1 MPDALRLSGL
11 HAMPGQISET
21 HPHFEKNF
29 FRKEEVVGKKA
40 SEIFPEASPA
50 LFAVRFSHICGELPI
65 TTESL
70 IAISGVKA
78 AFPVSNRLA
87 VEGAIS
93 IALANSRRLTLSSSS
108 DS

>member
-1 MPDALRLSGL
+1 MALYKVPFFYCVTRRRSRDTSTVFSASARLQ
-11 HAMPGQISET
+11 A
-21 HPHFEKNF
+21 FC
-29 FRKEEVVGKKA
+29 
-40 SEIFPEASPA
+40 
-50 LFAVRFSHICGELPI
+50 RFSHICGELPI
-65 TTESL
+65 TTESF

>member
-1 MPDALRLSGL
+1 MALYKVPFFYCVTRRRNRDTSTVFSASARLQ
-11 HAMPGQISET
+11 A
-21 HPHFEKNF
+21 FC
-29 FRKEEVVGKKA
+29 
-40 SEIFPEASPA
+40 
-50 LFAVRFSHICGELPI
+50 RFSHICGELPI